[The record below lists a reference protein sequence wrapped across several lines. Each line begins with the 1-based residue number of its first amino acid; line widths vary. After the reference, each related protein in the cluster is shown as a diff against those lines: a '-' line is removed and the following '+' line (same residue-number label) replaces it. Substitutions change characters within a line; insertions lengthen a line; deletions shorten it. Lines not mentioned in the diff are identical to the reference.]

1 MRLRGLPTA
10 ALALALMWLGWGV
23 YFVAPDEEAVVRVLG
38 RARVAPAG
46 PGLHWNWP
54 RPVGRVGKL
63 KVREAKRLTL
73 GFTAPDRV
81 LGGDSA
87 PAEARWL
94 TGDRNVV
101 HIRLVVLYAIHDPLA
116 HSLRFENVESVLQ
129 ASARG
134 ALLEV
139 VAGMSVD
146 ELLTTGKVAV
156 QQSVQAASQG
166 LFDRLETGATVLS
179 VSLEGVSPP
188 SPVREAFNDVASARE
203 DRDRLIREAES
214 YGNEVVPVAR
224 GEARTLVAQAEGF
237 RTAEVDRAT
246 GEGDRFRSIAAAARG
261 NRDEVRT
268 RSYLETMERVFPRM
282 KKTILEPGQST
293 IDIDF
298 LRRELTNGPRGRQ

>member
-1 MRLRGLPTA
+1 MRFRGLPTA
-10 ALALALMWLGWGV
+10 ALALALMWAGWGV

-38 RARVAPAG
+38 RAKVTPAG

-54 RPVGRVGKL
+54 RPAGRVDKL

-73 GFTAPDRV
+73 GFAPPDRV
-81 LGGDSA
+81 LGGDFG

-101 HIRLVVLYAIHDPLA
+101 HVRLVILYSIHDPLA
-116 HSLRFENVESVLQ
+116 HSLRFADVEALLQ
-129 ASARG
+129 ASGRS

-139 VAGMSVD
+139 IAGMSVD

-156 QQSVQAASQG
+156 QQNVQAASHE
-166 LFDRLETGATVLS
+166 LFDRFGTGATVLS

-214 YGNEVVPVAR
+214 YRNEVVPVAR
-224 GEARTLVAQAEGF
+224 GEARSRVAQAEGF

-246 GEGDRFRSIAAAARG
+246 GEADRFRSVATADQSA
-261 NRDEVRT
+261 RDEIRT
-268 RSYLETMERVFPRM
+268 RMYLETMERVLPRM
-282 KKTILEPGQST
+282 RKTILEPGQST

-298 LRRELTNGPRGRQ
+298 LRSELTNGSRGPQ

>member
-214 YGNEVVPVAR
+214 YGNEGGPGSPRRSPHAR
-224 GEARTLVAQAEGF
+224 SAGRGLP
-237 RTAEVDRAT
+237 DR
-246 GEGDRFRSIAAAARG
+246 GS
-261 NRDEVRT
+261 
-268 RSYLETMERVFPRM
+268 
-282 KKTILEPGQST
+282 
-293 IDIDF
+293 
-298 LRRELTNGPRGRQ
+298 GPRDRRRGPLPVHRRRRARQPRRSPHTLLPGDDGTCASPA